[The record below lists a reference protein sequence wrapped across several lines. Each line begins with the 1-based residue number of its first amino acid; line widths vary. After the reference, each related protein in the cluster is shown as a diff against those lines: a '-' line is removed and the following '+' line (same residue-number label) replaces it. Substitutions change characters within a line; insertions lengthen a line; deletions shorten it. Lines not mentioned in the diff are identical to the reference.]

1 MNGIPTD
8 FIEGS
13 RTDCHCKVKVL
24 LPVTLHW
31 LDARHGRSSEK
42 RSSPLISA
50 GVQSSEG
57 LCYIHRLLCILM
69 ASALYR
75 PTRMRICANLPQRF
89 AVSAADSRRIAKA
102 DALNGPRSVSVQ
114 GLPLSFRTDA
124 RQGWASFSAVT
135 VSSQK
140 MFRELHIFCCSPCW
154 FVPSQPP
161 TGGAMN
167 VWAGL
172 CF

>member
-1 MNGIPTD
+1 ML
-8 FIEGS
+8 EGS

-24 LPVTLHW
+24 RPVTLHW

-57 LCYIHRLLCILM
+57 LCYSHRLLCILM

-75 PTRMRICANLPQRF
+75 PTRMRLCTNLPQRF
-89 AVSAADSRRIAKA
+89 AVSANDSCRIAFGQRTQRPSHVTFLRNVTFAYALMPDKA
-102 DALNGPRSVSVQ
+102 GHRFQRSRSAAK
-114 GLPLSFRTDA
+114 R
-124 RQGWASFSAVT
+124 FSAGGLCPWLQIFRPLT
-135 VSSQK
+135 VESN
-140 MFRELHIFCCSPCW
+140 
-154 FVPSQPP
+154 PSQPP
-161 TGGAMN
+161 HGRCHNG
-167 VWAGL
+167 WAVS